1 MSGAI
6 LLLLPYAF
14 VVWTATTLP
23 GHNSKWAFSKFNLEA
38 LHEPHYM
45 VCTQCLICP
54 GHIVLASAIWIKIIK
69 SPHTRHTVFHLRNYS
84 TDLYEIWYMGTYIL
98 NIARK
103 RFESPGDIVHP
114 PLKVTATALTHS
126 IVPLPSGRWKFCAYW
141 QLCNEL

>member
-6 LLLLPYAF
+6 PLLLPYAF
-14 VVWTATTLP
+14 VAWTATLP
-23 GHNSKWAFSKFNLEA
+23 GHSSKWAFSKFNSEA

-45 VCTQCLICP
+45 VCTQCLTCP
-54 GHIVLASAIWIKIIK
+54 GQIVLASAIWMKIIK
-69 SPHTRHTVFHLRNYS
+69 SPHTHVAPCFISKT
-84 TDLYEIWYMGTYIL
+84 TKADLYEIWYLGTYIL

-126 IVPLPSGRWKFCAYW
+126 IVPLPSGRWKFCAY
-141 QLCNEL
+141 